1 MALNVQ
7 ERHMEASIREA
18 QGLTI
23 ERRISFSSCPSL
35 KTFERFMARK
45 RETFDRV
52 KFERIAQNVRFWR
65 HTRNIDVCI

>member
-23 ERRISFSSCPSL
+23 ERRISFSSCPFL
-35 KTFERFMARK
+35 KTFEIFMARRARHFRSRQVRK
-45 RETFDRV
+45 DRS
-52 KFERIAQNVRFWR
+52 ES
-65 HTRNIDVCI
+65 